1 MEETQISPVDELFTE
16 IMGFCPNKAGTA
28 YELLSAAAI
37 SLMLNKEAKHNQF
50 LSGKAGETPYQIDG
64 LIDEKY
70 IVEAKDYTIRGA
82 KVGRGD
88 LQKMEGALT
97 DLPQIEKGYF
107 ASATDF
113 TKPASEFA
121 EGTRI
126 NDRQTEIDTLNV
138 RPSSEEDLI
147 GRIQTIVINLEISY
161 PNYSS
166 KNVHLLFSDEEKQRM
181 TLFIQKEFSEGEHS
195 INTSMLYDEEGND
208 YLPVNELFIKYK
220 PPYDK
225 DAKQISGIIP
235 IIAYV
240 KIKDELFQIDGVEY
254 KDVPIITETET
265 LYLKPQG
272 EAKVLIESK
281 KLGINKL
288 LTDKE
293 IKSQIEK
300 IIANSKGQDKY
311 AHN

>member
-1 MEETQISPVDELFTE
+1 MEKTEISPVDELFTE
-16 IMGFCPNKAGTA
+16 IMGFCPNKSGTA

-50 LSGKAGETPYQIDG
+50 LSGEAGNTPYQIDG
-64 LIDEKY
+64 LIEEKY

-88 LQKMEGALT
+88 LQKLEGALT
-97 DLPQIEKGYF
+97 DLPQIEKGFF

-113 TKPASEFA
+113 TKPASEYA
-121 EGTRI
+121 EGTII
-126 NDRQTEIDTLNV
+126 NDRQIEINTLNV
-138 RPSSEEDLI
+138 RPSSEEDLK

-161 PNYSS
+161 PDYSS
-166 KNVHLLFSDEEKQRM
+166 SNIHLLFSNEEKQRM
-181 TLFIQKEFSEGEHS
+181 TLFIQKEFSEGEHT
-195 INTSMLYDEEGND
+195 INTSMFYDEDGKD

-220 PPYDK
+220 PAYNK
-225 DAKQISGIIP
+225 DSKRISGRIP
-235 IIAYV
+235 ITAYV
-240 KIKDELFQIDGVEY
+240 KIRDELFQIDGVEY
-254 KDVPIITETET
+254 RDVPIRTETET

-300 IIANSKGQDKY
+300 IIANSKE
-311 AHN
+311 